1 MRAVYWEQV
10 AASGFTVP
18 DDAPLDELTAE
29 LTTMLGSPDPRLR
42 EGLAAETLVRWLGQG
57 VYDDLLPGL
66 ADGMTAGLLV
76 GLGED
81 GTDTV
86 FRRAQSARVLGEG
99 FSRDAALGLVGP
111 DVVLRWGDRLVGWFV
126 RERDLRD
133 HVSGKGRARALAHGA
148 SALAALAGS
157 PSMGE
162 LELVAVLDVVG
173 ERVTMP
179 SPYLWDHSQA
189 DAVVAAVMT
198 VLRRDRVES
207 EVVEQWLDRLVN
219 AAAADGSSEPTLPAR
234 NTETFLRALHL
245 QLALAP
251 DPPPARGDLLLLTMA
266 ALKRS
271 NPVFLS

>member
-1 MRAVYWEQV
+1 MRTAYWEKV
-10 AASGFTVP
+10 AASGFSVP
-18 DDAPLDELTAE
+18 EDAPLDELTAE

-42 EGLAAETLVRWLGQG
+42 ELLAAETLVTWIGQG

-66 ADGMTAGLLV
+66 ADGIAAGLLV

-86 FRRAQSARVLGEG
+86 FRRAQSARLLGECLT
-99 FSRDAALGLVGP
+99 RDAARGLAGP
-111 DVVLRWGDRLVGWFV
+111 DATLRWGDRLVGWLV

-133 HVSGKGRARALAHGA
+133 HVPGKGGARALTHGA
-148 SALAALAGS
+148 AALAALAAA
-157 PSMGE
+157 PSLGE
-162 LELVAVLDVVG
+162 LELVAILDVVG
-173 ERVTMP
+173 DRVTVS
-179 SPYLWDHSQA
+179 SPYLWDHCQA
-189 DAVVAAVMT
+189 DAVAAAVMT

-207 EVVEQWLDRLVN
+207 EVVEQWLDRLVET
-219 AAAADGSSEPTLPAR
+219 AATEASCEPTMPAR

-251 DPPPARGDLLLLTMA
+251 NPPPARADLLLLVMS

-271 NPVFLS
+271 NPAFLR